1 MPGDVDA
8 VRAYYGDRAAFYDL
22 VARYAPGVRGLRA
35 RAADALALRDADS
48 VLELGCGTGANA
60 PFVRERAPGVRHV
73 GVDLTPGVLA
83 RARDRDVDAVLG
95 DAATLPV
102 SGPFDAVLGTFVVGL
117 FTDPEPVVDRWLD
130 VLRPGGRLVLL
141 EAVPSPTWPYRVLN
155 PVFDRLAALG
165 SVGDVA
171 DPGDV
176 LAGRVDAATR
186 ALGERATVT
195 ERESYG
201 GFARLV
207 VAEAE

>member
-8 VRAYYGDRAAFYDL
+8 VRAYYGDRAALYDL

-35 RAADALALRDADS
+35 RAADALALRDGDR

-60 PFVRERAPGVRHV
+60 PFVREQAGDVRHV

-83 RARDRDVDAVLG
+83 RAQDRGVDAVLG
-95 DAATLPV
+95 DAAALPV

-117 FTDPEPVVDRWLD
+117 FPDPGPVVDRCLD
-130 VLRPGGRLVLL
+130 VLRPGGRLVLV
-141 EAVPSPTWPYRVLN
+141 EAVPARRWPARVLN
-155 PVFDRLAALG
+155 PVFDRIAALG

-176 LAGRVDAATR
+176 LAGRVDAAIR
-186 ALGERATVT
+186 ALRERATVA
-195 ERESYG
+195 EREFYG

-207 VAEAE
+207 VAEK